1 MSSNYK
7 QNKHNNNGYPW
18 SNHSLR
24 ELSAMEQ
31 QTQPSK
37 RRQLQEQQ
45 EVNSQSP
52 QADGPPPGTHHKPY
66 PHGEGHMIIKD
77 NFTQPVGS
85 YN

>member
-1 MSSNYK
+1 
-7 QNKHNNNGYPW
+7 
-18 SNHSLR
+18 
-24 ELSAMEQ
+24 MEQ

-52 QADGPPPGTHHKPY
+52 QVDGPPPGTFHKNY
-66 PHGEGHMIIKD
+66 PSGDGHMIIKD
-77 NFTQPVGS
+77 NFTKPVGS